1 MGRKKNKKPP
11 MTADKKKS
19 SYEVTTAKLLLATAI
34 VEILE
39 KLLLEGVNILYL
51 YFFQKIVY
59 NGVDYSDLKLYRN
72 R

>member
-39 KLLLEGVNILYL
+39 KLLEIVEAIIHKLE
-51 YFFQKIVY
+51 
-59 NGVDYSDLKLYRN
+59 
-72 R
+72 